1 MTNWNELIVDLERI
15 LAVKDEALDRVN
27 RKMSQ
32 QLIDKV
38 EGFVIAIEIEENNN
52 D

>member
-1 MTNWNELIVDLERI
+1 MTHWNELIVDLERV

-32 QLIDKV
+32 QLIDQV
-38 EGFVIAIEIEENNN
+38 EGFVNAIEIEENNN

>member
-27 RKMSQ
+27 RKRSQ
-32 QLIDKV
+32 QLIDQV
-38 EGFVIAIEIEENNN
+38 EGLVNAIEIEENNN